1 MHNRRKITASAIFQH
16 TSFSPRSLPKSSDC
30 DSFNSCYSKS
40 KLLISCH
47 SLRIQALLIKS
58 TMNQRVWVD
67 ISYEAPILQT
77 SPCPRI
83 ILGRYSNTPIPD
95 RYSDSLCFKISDSV
109 LSICRY
115 ILTHFSV

>member
-1 MHNRRKITASAIFQH
+1 VSAVGYAVPPIPEGAELEALIGRRWQMLLMHERE
-16 TSFSPRSLPKSSDC
+16 LPK
-30 DSFNSCYSKS
+30 NAP
-40 KLLISCH
+40 
-47 SLRIQALLIKS
+47 RRGTAAAAG
-58 TMNQRVWVD
+58 
-67 ISYEAPILQT
+67 YEAPILQT